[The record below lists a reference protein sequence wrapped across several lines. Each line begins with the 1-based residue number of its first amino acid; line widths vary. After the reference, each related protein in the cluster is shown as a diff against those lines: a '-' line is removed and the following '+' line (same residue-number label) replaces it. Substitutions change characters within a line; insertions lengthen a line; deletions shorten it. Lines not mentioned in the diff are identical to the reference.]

1 MEAILGFV
9 VIVVLVWAFGG
20 IKWLIGLLILIAVG
34 VYALVKAS
42 DDDQEEEPEKPRRRR
57 KSAKS
62 PIPVRARL
70 KIRYLDSDGAESQR
84 EIHAHGYV
92 DSSPGY
98 IEARCL
104 VRKSNRTFRTDR
116 IVEAVD
122 METGEVIKRIP
133 TFMRSKRVT

>member
-9 VIVVLVWAFGG
+9 VIVAVIWAFGG
-20 IKWLIGLLILIAVG
+20 IKWHIGLLILIAVG
-34 VYALVKAS
+34 MYALVKAS
-42 DDDQEEEPEKPRRRR
+42 DDDQEVEPEKPRRRR

-62 PIPVRARL
+62 PTPVRARL
-70 KIRYLDSDGAESQR
+70 KIKYLDVEGVESER

-104 VRKSNRTFRTDR
+104 VRKNNRSFRTDR
-116 IVEAVD
+116 ILEAVD

-133 TFMRSKRVT
+133 AFMRSKRVT

>member
-1 MEAILGFV
+1 MQFV
-9 VIVVLVWAFGG
+9 AGIFLVAFLIFALAG
-20 IKWLIGLLILIAVG
+20 IEWLIGIVILIAVG
-34 VYALVKAS
+34 VYALGKPGDAG
-42 DDDQEEEPEKPRRRR
+42 QEEVEKPRKRHRSR
-57 KSAKS
+57 KSA
-62 PIPVRARL
+62 IPVRARL

-133 TFMRSKRVT
+133 AFMRSKRVV